1 MAYTSLKIA
10 GRYIFAKK
18 SHSAVNLISIVAVCG
33 IVISTTA
40 IVCVLSVFNGFS
52 DLIQSKL
59 ASLDPDIKITAAKG
73 KTISNADSILDIVSC
88 TQGVKFAVPTIQDN
102 ALGIYNEYQM
112 PVRLIGVPENYDSIN
127 NIKDIIKS
135 DGQYLLSDEFGDYA
149 LVSVGTAIQLQAH
162 PGFYTDFQLY
172 TPKRKGKIN
181 ISNPAGSFRADT
193 LFITGVFQV
202 DQEEYDYNTV
212 IVPLNV
218 ARHLF
223 DYTNEASAIEILAEN
238 PKKINETI
246 DRLSERLGKN
256 YTVKDRLMQQEA
268 SFKMINLEKWIT
280 FLLLGFIMIIATFNV
295 VSSVAVLI
303 VEKKNDIATIRSL
316 GAPRN
321 FITAIFT
328 SQTWLITLFGSVIGI
343 VTGVILSLVQEY
355 FGIIKLGG
363 DTSVLIVNAYPV
375 VVKFTDIIVVF
386 LLTVAVSTLSSI
398 ATGAIMHTRLK
409 E

>member
-1 MAYTSLKIA
+1 MAHTSLKLA
-10 GRYIFAKK
+10 GRYIFAGK

-52 DLIQSKL
+52 NLIESKL
-59 ASLDPDIKITAAKG
+59 ASLDPDIQITAAKG
-73 KTISNADSILDIVSC
+73 KTIANADSILDIVSA
-88 TQGVKFAVPTIQDN
+88 TEGVKFAIPTVQDN
-102 ALGIYNEYQM
+102 ALAVYDEHQM
-112 PVRLIGVPENYDSIN
+112 PVRLKGVPLEYDSIN
-127 NIKDIIKS
+127 NIRDIIKP

-172 TPKRKGKIN
+172 TPKRRGKIN
-181 ISNPAGSFRADT
+181 IANPVGSFRADT
-193 LFITGVFQV
+193 MFVSGVFQV
-202 DQEEYDYNTV
+202 DQEEYDLNTV

-223 DYTNEASAIEILAEN
+223 DYTTEANAIEILAEN
-238 PKKINETI
+238 PEKADEVI
-246 DRLSERLGKN
+246 DRLSGILGKD
-256 YTVKDRLMQQEA
+256 YLVKDRLMQQEA
-268 SFKMINLEKWIT
+268 SFKMINIEKWIT

-295 VSSVAVLI
+295 ISSVSVLI
-303 VEKKNDIATIRSL
+303 VEKKKDIATIRSL
-316 GAPRN
+316 GAPRS
-321 FITAIFT
+321 FITRIFT
-328 SQTWLITLFGSVIGI
+328 SQTWLITLFGSIVGI
-343 VTGVILSLVQEY
+343 VLGVILSLIQEY

-363 DTSVLIVNAYPV
+363 DTSSLIVDTYPV
-375 VVKFTDIIVVF
+375 VVKFSDLVVV
-386 LLTVAVSTLSSI
+386 LLLSVLVSTLSSA